1 MFSLCLFPF
10 VVSHVVVLL
19 NFAHE
24 FLCTTRVRQP
34 EDFRRNKL
42 ILIIL
47 PTQDK
52 KKKQKK
58 HIVQGL
64 SRGLWGPFSVL
75 LKGFI
80 LLKISGIIS
89 ELKIVNSTSKTE
101 FSIILLSDSEN
112 HYYLKNIECVATN
125 HHNVQHTCITKPR
138 NHKGITIAV

>member
-10 VVSHVVVLL
+10 VASHVLVLL

-24 FLCTTRVRQP
+24 LLCTTRVRQP
-34 EDFRRNKL
+34 EDFRRNKF

-52 KKKQKK
+52 KKKQQKKK
-58 HIVQGL
+58 HILQGL

-89 ELKIVNSTSKTE
+89 
-101 FSIILLSDSEN
+101 
-112 HYYLKNIECVATN
+112 
-125 HHNVQHTCITKPR
+125 
-138 NHKGITIAV
+138 

>member
-24 FLCTTRVRQP
+24 LLCTTRVRQP

-52 KKKQKK
+52 KKKKNIYYKVCPGSMGAIQCSAKR
-58 HIVQGL
+58 VY
-64 SRGLWGPFSVL
+64 PFKDFRYHL
-75 LKGFI
+75 LTK
-80 LLKISGIIS
+80 
-89 ELKIVNSTSKTE
+89 NRQQ
-101 FSIILLSDSEN
+101 
-112 HYYLKNIECVATN
+112 YLKDRVFNNFAVRLRKSLLPE
-125 HHNVQHTCITKPR
+125 
-138 NHKGITIAV
+138 KG